1 MSLLLRV
8 FKSRRSSTNPATTT
22 TTTTTTTTKTTKTS
36 KKRCSSLLSSSS
48 CAFLLL
54 FLLLFLC
61 LSFNL
66 FDDESDD
73 AQIALRRREEE
84 REEDDDAGGFTTTI
98 SSTNG
103 IGDAS
108 VRREKA
114 CGNAPK
120 AFLPD
125 DLAVFFDASF
135 SNEEEE
141 VEEEEE
147 TSKNVLEDVDD
158 ENEDEPDTFHNHD
171 RGRRRQLLISRAR
184 AFANRNGLTMPT
196 GCDEKMGFVKHEN
209 FGEGAKP
216 RIAFKNEGEKM
227 LKKCVETTKRGE
239 DCVNINAVEAAK
251 GIAKMSGFM
260 TTTTSGGGG
269 SGKKYQYETC
279 ALVGNGGSVL
289 RKKFGKYINNHD
301 VIVRFNMAPIGGFEQ
316 HVGNRTDVWV
326 NGHEASKRLCCIGS
340 AKMGAHAKD
349 HVMWFPAKQN
359 VIKSACEKRRIK
371 TKALSDREIPGYVA
385 KMNKMRYESRRL
397 GLGKN
402 YDNWLQLTT
411 GAHGLFYFLSK
422 CRRVSVYGFS
432 VWKERNAMGENLDQ
446 YGGRKSKVH
455 SGNIFHDW
463 SMETNAWKILHLA
476 NVLDV
481 CT

>member
-8 FKSRRSSTNPATTT
+8 LSNNRSSTNANTMIQ
-22 TTTTTTTTKTTKTS
+22 TTKTTKTS

-54 FLLLFLC
+54 FFLLFLC

-66 FDDESDD
+66 FDDDSDD

-84 REEDDDAGGFTTTI
+84 RDKEDDDAGGFTTTI

-108 VRREKA
+108 VRRGKA

-141 VEEEEE
+141 EEE

-158 ENEDEPDTFHNHD
+158 ENEDEPGTFHNHD
-171 RGRRRQLLISRAR
+171 RRRRRRRQLLISRAR

-251 GIAKMSGFM
+251 GIAKTSGFM

-269 SGKKYQYETC
+269 SSKKYQYESC

-463 SMETNAWKILHLA
+463 SMETNAWKILHVA

>member
-8 FKSRRSSTNPATTT
+8 FHSRSTTNAN
-22 TTTTTTTTKTTKTS
+22 TTTKTTKTS

-73 AQIALRRREEE
+73 AQIALRRTEEE
-84 REEDDDAGGFTTTI
+84 RDKEDDDAGGFTTTI

-108 VRREKA
+108 VRRGKA

-135 SNEEEE
+135 SNEEE
-141 VEEEEE
+141 EEEEE

-171 RGRRRQLLISRAR
+171 RRRRRRRQLLISRAR

-209 FGEGAKP
+209 FGEGTKP

-251 GIAKMSGFM
+251 GIAKTSGFM

-269 SGKKYQYETC
+269 SSKKYQYESC

-463 SMETNAWKILHLA
+463 SMETNAWKILHVA

>member
-8 FKSRRSSTNPATTT
+8 FHSRSTTNANA
-22 TTTTTTTTKTTKTS
+22 TTKTTKTS

-66 FDDESDD
+66 FDDDSDD

-84 REEDDDAGGFTTTI
+84 RDKEDDDAGGFTTTT

-108 VRREKA
+108 VRRGKA

-135 SNEEEE
+135 SNEE
-141 VEEEEE
+141 EEEEE

-171 RGRRRQLLISRAR
+171 RRRRRRRQLLISRAR

-251 GIAKMSGFM
+251 GIAKTSGFM
-260 TTTTSGGGG
+260 TTTTNGGGG
-269 SGKKYQYETC
+269 SGKKYQYESC
-279 ALVGNGGSVL
+279 ALVGNSGSVL

-463 SMETNAWKILHLA
+463 SMETNAWKILHVA

>member
-8 FKSRRSSTNPATTT
+8 FHSRSTTNAN
-22 TTTTTTTTKTTKTS
+22 TTTKTTKTS

-54 FLLLFLC
+54 FLLLFSC

-84 REEDDDAGGFTTTI
+84 RDKEDDDAGGFTTTI

-108 VRREKA
+108 VRRGKA

-135 SNEEEE
+135 SNEEE
-141 VEEEEE
+141 EEEEE

-171 RGRRRQLLISRAR
+171 RRRRRRRQLLISRAR

-251 GIAKMSGFM
+251 GIAKTSGFM

-269 SGKKYQYETC
+269 SSKKYQYESC

-463 SMETNAWKILHLA
+463 SMETNAWKILHVA

>member
-8 FKSRRSSTNPATTT
+8 LSNNRSSTNANTMIQ
-22 TTTTTTTTKTTKTS
+22 TTKTTKTS

-54 FLLLFLC
+54 FFLLFLC

-84 REEDDDAGGFTTTI
+84 RDKEDDDAGGFTTTT

-108 VRREKA
+108 VRRGKA

-141 VEEEEE
+141 EEE

-158 ENEDEPDTFHNHD
+158 ENEDEPGTFHNHD
-171 RGRRRQLLISRAR
+171 RRRRRRRQLLISRAR

-251 GIAKMSGFM
+251 GIAKTSGFM
-260 TTTTSGGGG
+260 TTTTNGGGG
-269 SGKKYQYETC
+269 SGKKYQYESC
-279 ALVGNGGSVL
+279 ALVGNSGSVL

-301 VIVRFNMAPIGGFEQ
+301 VIVRFNMAPIGGFEH

-349 HVMWFPAKQN
+349 HVIWFPAKQN

-463 SMETNAWKILHLA
+463 SMETNAWKILHVA

>member
-8 FKSRRSSTNPATTT
+8 FHSRSTTNANA
-22 TTTTTTTTKTTKTS
+22 TTKTTKTS

-84 REEDDDAGGFTTTI
+84 RDKEDDDAGGFTTTT

-108 VRREKA
+108 VRRGKA

-135 SNEEEE
+135 SNEE
-141 VEEEEE
+141 EEEEE

-171 RGRRRQLLISRAR
+171 RRRRRRRQLLISRAR

-251 GIAKMSGFM
+251 GIAKTSGFM
-260 TTTTSGGGG
+260 TTTTNGGGG
-269 SGKKYQYETC
+269 SGKKYQYESC

-463 SMETNAWKILHLA
+463 SMETNAWKILHVA

>member
-1 MSLLLRV
+1 MSLLRV
-8 FKSRRSSTNPATTT
+8 FKSRSSTNANTP
-22 TTTTTTTTKTTKTS
+22 TTKTS

-84 REEDDDAGGFTTTI
+84 RDKEDDDAGGFTTTI

-108 VRREKA
+108 VRRGKA

-120 AFLPD
+120 AFLPN

-141 VEEEEE
+141 EEEE
-147 TSKNVLEDVDD
+147 TSKNVLVDVDD

-171 RGRRRQLLISRAR
+171 RRRRRRRQLLISRAR

-251 GIAKMSGFM
+251 GIAKTSGFM
-260 TTTTSGGGG
+260 TTTTNGGGG

-340 AKMGAHAKD
+340 AKMGTHAKD

-463 SMETNAWKILHLA
+463 SMETNAWKILHVA

>member
-8 FKSRRSSTNPATTT
+8 FHSRSTTNAN
-22 TTTTTTTTKTTKTS
+22 TTTKTTKTS

-84 REEDDDAGGFTTTI
+84 RDKEDDDAGGFTTTI

-108 VRREKA
+108 VRRGKA

-141 VEEEEE
+141 EEEEE

-158 ENEDEPDTFHNHD
+158 ENEDEPDTFHNHG
-171 RGRRRQLLISRAR
+171 RRRRRRRQLLISRAR

-251 GIAKMSGFM
+251 GIAKTSGFM

-269 SGKKYQYETC
+269 SSKKYQYESC

-463 SMETNAWKILHLA
+463 SMETNAWKILHVA

>member
-1 MSLLLRV
+1 MSLLLRA
-8 FKSRRSSTNPATTT
+8 FHSRSTTNAN
-22 TTTTTTTTKTTKTS
+22 TTTKTTKTS

-84 REEDDDAGGFTTTI
+84 RDKEDDDAGGFTTTI

-108 VRREKA
+108 VRRGKA

-141 VEEEEE
+141 EEEE
-147 TSKNVLEDVDD
+147 TSKNVLVDVDD

-171 RGRRRQLLISRAR
+171 RRRRRRRQLLISRAR

-251 GIAKMSGFM
+251 GIAKTSGFM

-269 SGKKYQYETC
+269 SSKKYQYESC

-463 SMETNAWKILHLA
+463 SMETNAWKILHVA

>member
-8 FKSRRSSTNPATTT
+8 FHSRSTTNANA
-22 TTTTTTTTKTTKTS
+22 TTKTTKTS

-108 VRREKA
+108 VRRGKA

-135 SNEEEE
+135 SNEE
-141 VEEEEE
+141 EEEEE

-171 RGRRRQLLISRAR
+171 RRRRRRRQLLISRAR

-251 GIAKMSGFM
+251 GIAKTSGFM

-269 SGKKYQYETC
+269 SSKKYQYESC

-463 SMETNAWKILHLA
+463 SMETNAWKILHVA

>member
-1 MSLLLRV
+1 MSLLLRA
-8 FKSRRSSTNPATTT
+8 FHSRSTTNANA
-22 TTTTTTTTKTTKTS
+22 TTKTTKTS

-84 REEDDDAGGFTTTI
+84 RDKEDDDAGGFTTTI

-108 VRREKA
+108 VRRGKA

-135 SNEEEE
+135 SNEEE
-141 VEEEEE
+141 EEEEE

-171 RGRRRQLLISRAR
+171 RRRRRRRQLLISRAR

-251 GIAKMSGFM
+251 GIAKTSGFM

-463 SMETNAWKILHLA
+463 SMETNAWKILHVA

>member
-1 MSLLLRV
+1 MSLLLRLL
-8 FKSRRSSTNPATTT
+8 SNNRSSTNANTMVQ
-22 TTTTTTTTKTTKTS
+22 TTKTTKTS

-66 FDDESDD
+66 FDDDSDD

-84 REEDDDAGGFTTTI
+84 RDKEDDDAGGFTTTI

-108 VRREKA
+108 VRRGKA

-141 VEEEEE
+141 EEE

-158 ENEDEPDTFHNHD
+158 ENEDEPGTFHNHD
-171 RGRRRQLLISRAR
+171 RRRRRRRQLLISRAR

-251 GIAKMSGFM
+251 GIAKTSGFM
-260 TTTTSGGGG
+260 TTTTNGGGG
-269 SGKKYQYETC
+269 SGKKYQYESC
-279 ALVGNGGSVL
+279 ALVGNSGSVL

>member
-8 FKSRRSSTNPATTT
+8 LSNNRSSTNANTMIQ
-22 TTTTTTTTKTTKTS
+22 TTKTTKTS

-66 FDDESDD
+66 FDDDSDD

-84 REEDDDAGGFTTTI
+84 RDKEDDDAGGFTTTI

-108 VRREKA
+108 VRRGKA

-141 VEEEEE
+141 EEE

-158 ENEDEPDTFHNHD
+158 ENEDEPGTFHNHD
-171 RGRRRQLLISRAR
+171 RRRRRRRQLLISRAR

-251 GIAKMSGFM
+251 GIAKTSGFM

-269 SGKKYQYETC
+269 SSKKYQYESC

-301 VIVRFNMAPIGGFEQ
+301 VIVRFNMAPIGGFEH

-463 SMETNAWKILHLA
+463 SMETNAWKILHVA

>member
-8 FKSRRSSTNPATTT
+8 FHSRSTTNAN
-22 TTTTTTTTKTTKTS
+22 TTTKTTKTS

-141 VEEEEE
+141 EEE

-171 RGRRRQLLISRAR
+171 RRRRRRRQLLISRAR

-251 GIAKMSGFM
+251 GIAKTSGFM

-269 SGKKYQYETC
+269 SSKKYQYESC

-359 VIKSACEKRRIK
+359 AIKWACEKRRIK

-463 SMETNAWKILHLA
+463 SMETNAWKILHVA

>member
-1 MSLLLRV
+1 MSLLLRA
-8 FKSRRSSTNPATTT
+8 FHSRSTTNANA
-22 TTTTTTTTKTTKTS
+22 TTKTTKTS

-84 REEDDDAGGFTTTI
+84 RDKEDDDAGGFTTTI

-108 VRREKA
+108 VRRGKA

-120 AFLPD
+120 EFLPD

-135 SNEEEE
+135 SNEEE
-141 VEEEEE
+141 EEEEE

-171 RGRRRQLLISRAR
+171 RRRRRRRQLLISRAR

-251 GIAKMSGFM
+251 GIAKTSGFM

-269 SGKKYQYETC
+269 SSKKYQYESC

-463 SMETNAWKILHLA
+463 SMETNAWKILHVA

>member
-8 FKSRRSSTNPATTT
+8 FHSRSTTNAN
-22 TTTTTTTTKTTKTS
+22 TTTKTTKTS

-84 REEDDDAGGFTTTI
+84 RDKEDDDAGGFTTTI

-108 VRREKA
+108 VRRGKA

-135 SNEEEE
+135 SNE
-141 VEEEEE
+141 EEEEE

-171 RGRRRQLLISRAR
+171 RRRRRRRQLLISRAR

-251 GIAKMSGFM
+251 GIAKTSGFM

-269 SGKKYQYETC
+269 SSKKYQYESC

-463 SMETNAWKILHLA
+463 SMETNAWKILHVA

>member
-1 MSLLLRV
+1 M
-8 FKSRRSSTNPATTT
+8 
-22 TTTTTTTTKTTKTS
+22 
-36 KKRCSSLLSSSS
+36 
-48 CAFLLL
+48 
-54 FLLLFLC
+54 
-61 LSFNL
+61 
-66 FDDESDD
+66 
-73 AQIALRRREEE
+73 RRREEE

-108 VRREKA
+108 VRRGKA

-141 VEEEEE
+141 EEEEE

-171 RGRRRQLLISRAR
+171 RRRRRQLLISRAR

-251 GIAKMSGFM
+251 GIAKTSGFM

-432 VWKERNAMGENLDQ
+432 VWKERHAMGENLDQ

>member
-8 FKSRRSSTNPATTT
+8 LSNNRSSTNANTMIQ
-22 TTTTTTTTKTTKTS
+22 TTKTTKTS

-66 FDDESDD
+66 FDDDSDD

-84 REEDDDAGGFTTTI
+84 RDKEDDDAGGFTTTT

-108 VRREKA
+108 VRRGKA

-135 SNEEEE
+135 SNEE
-141 VEEEEE
+141 EEEEE

-171 RGRRRQLLISRAR
+171 RRRRRRRQLLISRAR

-251 GIAKMSGFM
+251 GIAKTSGFM
-260 TTTTSGGGG
+260 TTTTNGGGG
-269 SGKKYQYETC
+269 SGKKYQYESC
-279 ALVGNGGSVL
+279 ALVGNSGSVL

-463 SMETNAWKILHLA
+463 SMETNAWKILHVA

>member
-8 FKSRRSSTNPATTT
+8 LFNSRSSTNAN
-22 TTTTTTTTKTTKTS
+22 TTTTKTTKTS
-36 KKRCSSLLSSSS
+36 KKRCLSLLSSSS

-84 REEDDDAGGFTTTI
+84 RDKEDDDAGGFTTTI

-108 VRREKA
+108 VRRGKA

-135 SNEEEE
+135 SNEEE
-141 VEEEEE
+141 EEEEE

-171 RGRRRQLLISRAR
+171 RRRRRRRQLLISRAR

-251 GIAKMSGFM
+251 GIAKTSGFM

-269 SGKKYQYETC
+269 SSKKYQYESC

-463 SMETNAWKILHLA
+463 SMETNAWKILHVA

>member
-8 FKSRRSSTNPATTT
+8 LSNNRSSTNANTMIQ
-22 TTTTTTTTKTTKTS
+22 TTKTTKTS

-54 FLLLFLC
+54 FFLLFLC

-66 FDDESDD
+66 FDDDSDD

-84 REEDDDAGGFTTTI
+84 RDKEDDDAGGFTTTT

-108 VRREKA
+108 VRRGKA

-141 VEEEEE
+141 EEE

-158 ENEDEPDTFHNHD
+158 ENEDEPGTFHNHD
-171 RGRRRQLLISRAR
+171 RRRRRRRQLLISRAR

-251 GIAKMSGFM
+251 GIAKTSGFM
-260 TTTTSGGGG
+260 TTTTNGGGG
-269 SGKKYQYETC
+269 SSKKYQYESC
-279 ALVGNGGSVL
+279 ALVGNSGSVL

-301 VIVRFNMAPIGGFEQ
+301 VIVRFNMAPIGGFEH

-463 SMETNAWKILHLA
+463 SMETNAWKILHVA

>member
-8 FKSRRSSTNPATTT
+8 FKSRSSTNPATTT
-22 TTTTTTTTKTTKTS
+22 TTTTTKTTKTN
-36 KKRCSSLLSSSS
+36 KKRCLSLLSSSSS

-141 VEEEEE
+141 EEEEE

-171 RGRRRQLLISRAR
+171 RRRRRRRQLLISRAR

-251 GIAKMSGFM
+251 GIAKTSGFM

-269 SGKKYQYETC
+269 SSKKYQYESC

-463 SMETNAWKILHLA
+463 SMETNAWKILHVA

>member
-8 FKSRRSSTNPATTT
+8 FHSRSTTNANA
-22 TTTTTTTTKTTKTS
+22 TTKTTKTS

-108 VRREKA
+108 VRRGKA

-135 SNEEEE
+135 SNEE
-141 VEEEEE
+141 EEEEE

-171 RGRRRQLLISRAR
+171 RRRRRRRQLLISRAR

-251 GIAKMSGFM
+251 GIAKTSGLM
-260 TTTTSGGGG
+260 TTTTNGGGG

-463 SMETNAWKILHLA
+463 SMETNAWKILHVA

>member
-1 MSLLLRV
+1 MSLLRV
-8 FKSRRSSTNPATTT
+8 FKSRSSTNANTP
-22 TTTTTTTTKTTKTS
+22 TTKTS

-73 AQIALRRREEE
+73 ALALRRREEE
-84 REEDDDAGGFTTTI
+84 REEDDDVGRFTTTTTTI

-108 VRREKA
+108 VRRGKA

-135 SNEEEE
+135 SNEEE
-141 VEEEEE
+141 EEEEE

-171 RGRRRQLLISRAR
+171 RRRRRRRQLLISRAR

-251 GIAKMSGFM
+251 GIAKTSGFM
-260 TTTTSGGGG
+260 TTTTNGGGG
-269 SGKKYQYETC
+269 SGKKYQYESC

-340 AKMGAHAKD
+340 AKMGTHAKD

-463 SMETNAWKILHLA
+463 SMETNAWKILHVA

>member
-8 FKSRRSSTNPATTT
+8 FHSRSTTNANA
-22 TTTTTTTTKTTKTS
+22 TTKTTKTS

-84 REEDDDAGGFTTTI
+84 RDKEDDDAGGFTTTI

-108 VRREKA
+108 VRRGKA

-141 VEEEEE
+141 EEE

-158 ENEDEPDTFHNHD
+158 ENEDEPGTFHNHD
-171 RGRRRQLLISRAR
+171 RRRRRRRQLLISRAR

-251 GIAKMSGFM
+251 GIAKTSGFM
-260 TTTTSGGGG
+260 TTTTNGGGG
-269 SGKKYQYETC
+269 SGKKYQYESC

-463 SMETNAWKILHLA
+463 SMETNAWKILHVA

>member
-1 MSLLLRV
+1 MSLLLRA
-8 FKSRRSSTNPATTT
+8 FHSRSTANAN
-22 TTTTTTTTKTTKTS
+22 TTTKTTKTS

-84 REEDDDAGGFTTTI
+84 RDKEDDDAGGFTTTI

-108 VRREKA
+108 VRRGKA

-135 SNEEEE
+135 SNEEE
-141 VEEEEE
+141 EEEEE

-171 RGRRRQLLISRAR
+171 RRRRRRRQLLISRAR

-251 GIAKMSGFM
+251 GIAKTSGFM

-269 SGKKYQYETC
+269 SSKKYQYESC

-463 SMETNAWKILHLA
+463 SMETNAWKILHVA

>member
-1 MSLLLRV
+1 MSLLLRA
-8 FKSRRSSTNPATTT
+8 FHSRSTTNAN
-22 TTTTTTTTKTTKTS
+22 TTTKTTKTS

-84 REEDDDAGGFTTTI
+84 RDKEDDDAGGFTTTI

-108 VRREKA
+108 VRRGKA

-135 SNEEEE
+135 SNEEE
-141 VEEEEE
+141 EEEEE

-171 RGRRRQLLISRAR
+171 RRRRRRRQLLISRAR

-251 GIAKMSGFM
+251 GIAKTSGFM

-269 SGKKYQYETC
+269 SSKKYQYESC

-432 VWKERNAMGENLDQ
+432 VWKERERDGGEL
-446 YGGRKSKVH
+446 RS
-455 SGNIFHDW
+455 IRR
-463 SMETNAWKILHLA
+463 
-476 NVLDV
+476 
-481 CT
+481 

>member
-8 FKSRRSSTNPATTT
+8 LSNNRSSTNANTMIQ
-22 TTTTTTTTKTTKTS
+22 TTKTTKTS

-54 FLLLFLC
+54 FFLLFLC

-84 REEDDDAGGFTTTI
+84 RDKEDDDAGGFTTTI

-108 VRREKA
+108 VRRGKA

-141 VEEEEE
+141 EEE

-158 ENEDEPDTFHNHD
+158 ENEDEPGTFHNHD
-171 RGRRRQLLISRAR
+171 RRRRRRRQLLISRAR

-251 GIAKMSGFM
+251 GIAKTSGFM

-269 SGKKYQYETC
+269 SSKKYQYESC

-301 VIVRFNMAPIGGFEQ
+301 VIVRFNMAPIGGFEH

-432 VWKERNAMGENLDQ
+432 VWKERNALGENLDQ

-463 SMETNAWKILHLA
+463 SMETNAWKILHVA

>member
-8 FKSRRSSTNPATTT
+8 FHSRSTTNAN
-22 TTTTTTTTKTTKTS
+22 TTTKTTKTS

-84 REEDDDAGGFTTTI
+84 RDKEDDDAGGFTTTI

-141 VEEEEE
+141 EEEE

-171 RGRRRQLLISRAR
+171 RRRRRRRQLLISRAR

-251 GIAKMSGFM
+251 GIAKTSGFM

-269 SGKKYQYETC
+269 SSKKYQYESC

-463 SMETNAWKILHLA
+463 SMETNAWKILHVA

>member
-8 FKSRRSSTNPATTT
+8 FHSRSTTNANA
-22 TTTTTTTTKTTKTS
+22 TTKTTKTS

-54 FLLLFLC
+54 FFLLFLC

-66 FDDESDD
+66 FDDDSDD

-84 REEDDDAGGFTTTI
+84 RDKEDDDAGGFTTTT

-108 VRREKA
+108 VRRGKA

-141 VEEEEE
+141 EEE

-158 ENEDEPDTFHNHD
+158 ENEDEPGTFHNHD
-171 RGRRRQLLISRAR
+171 RRRRRRRQLLISRAR

-251 GIAKMSGFM
+251 GIAKTSGFM
-260 TTTTSGGGG
+260 TTTTNGGGG
-269 SGKKYQYETC
+269 SGKKYQYESC
-279 ALVGNGGSVL
+279 ALVGNSGSVL

-301 VIVRFNMAPIGGFEQ
+301 VIVRFNMAPIGGFEH

-463 SMETNAWKILHLA
+463 SMETNAWKILHVA

>member
-8 FKSRRSSTNPATTT
+8 FHSRSTTNANA
-22 TTTTTTTTKTTKTS
+22 TTKTTKTS

-84 REEDDDAGGFTTTI
+84 RDKEDDDAGGFTTTI

-108 VRREKA
+108 VRRGKA

-141 VEEEEE
+141 EEE

-158 ENEDEPDTFHNHD
+158 ENEDEPGTFHNHD
-171 RGRRRQLLISRAR
+171 RRRRRRRQLLISRAR

-251 GIAKMSGFM
+251 GIAKTSGFM

-269 SGKKYQYETC
+269 SSKKYQYESC

-463 SMETNAWKILHLA
+463 SMETNAWKILHVA

>member
-1 MSLLLRV
+1 MSLLLRA
-8 FKSRRSSTNPATTT
+8 FHSRSTTNANA
-22 TTTTTTTTKTTKTS
+22 TTKTTKTS

-84 REEDDDAGGFTTTI
+84 RDKEDDDAGGFTTTI

-108 VRREKA
+108 VRRGKA

-135 SNEEEE
+135 SNEEE
-141 VEEEEE
+141 EEEEE

-171 RGRRRQLLISRAR
+171 RRRRRRRQLLISRAR

-251 GIAKMSGFM
+251 GIAKTSGFM

-269 SGKKYQYETC
+269 SSKKYQYESC

-463 SMETNAWKILHLA
+463 SMETNAWKILHVA

>member
-1 MSLLLRV
+1 MSLLLRLLSN
-8 FKSRRSSTNPATTT
+8 SRSTTNANA
-22 TTTTTTTTKTTKTS
+22 TTKTTKTS

-84 REEDDDAGGFTTTI
+84 RDKEDDDAGGFTTTI

-108 VRREKA
+108 VRRGKA

-135 SNEEEE
+135 SNEEE
-141 VEEEEE
+141 EEEEE

-171 RGRRRQLLISRAR
+171 RRRRRRRQLLISRAR

-251 GIAKMSGFM
+251 GIAKTSGFM

-269 SGKKYQYETC
+269 SSKKYQYESC

-463 SMETNAWKILHLA
+463 SMETNAWKILHVA

>member
-8 FKSRRSSTNPATTT
+8 FHSRSTTNANA
-22 TTTTTTTTKTTKTS
+22 TTKTTKTS

-84 REEDDDAGGFTTTI
+84 RDKEDDDAGGFTTTI

-108 VRREKA
+108 VRRGKA

-135 SNEEEE
+135 SNEEE
-141 VEEEEE
+141 EEEEE

-171 RGRRRQLLISRAR
+171 RRRRRRRQLLISRAR

-251 GIAKMSGFM
+251 GIAKTSGFM
-260 TTTTSGGGG
+260 TTTTNGGGG
-269 SGKKYQYETC
+269 SGKKYQYESC
-279 ALVGNGGSVL
+279 ALVGNSGSVL

-463 SMETNAWKILHLA
+463 SMETNAWKILHVA

>member
-1 MSLLLRV
+1 MTMALRSGV
-8 FKSRRSSTNPATTT
+8 ATTT
-22 TTTTTTTTKTTKTS
+22 TTTTTSSTTTK
-36 KKRCSSLLSSSS
+36 KRWRGASL

-54 FLLLFLC
+54 CVVFASSLRFLKR
-61 LSFNL
+61 SFEETKGY
-66 FDDESDD
+66 FDDNGDD
-73 AQIALRRREEE
+73 DDDTAMTTRRRRRSGEEEEEE
-84 REEDDDAGGFTTTI
+84 RNRFIAGGVGGRTAI
-98 SSTNG
+98 
-103 IGDAS
+103 DC
-108 VRREKA
+108 VYLRREKA

-125 DLAVFFDASF
+125 DLATFFGTSSSKATK
-135 SNEEEE
+135 EEG
-141 VEEEEE
+141 EEEEE
-147 TSKNVLEDVDD
+147 GRREIEDDIDDDIDD
-158 ENEDEPDTFHNHD
+158 EEESNDNI
-171 RGRRRQLLISRAR
+171 RRRRRQLLISRAR

-239 DCVNINAVEAAK
+239 DCVNINVMEAAK
-251 GIAKMSGFM
+251 GIAKTSGFA
-260 TTTTSGGGG
+260 TTSGGSG
-269 SGKKYQYETC
+269 GKKYQYETC

-289 RKKFGKYINNHD
+289 RKKFGTYINNHD
-301 VIVRFNMAPIGGFEQ
+301 IIVRFNMAPIAGFEQ

-371 TKALSDREIPGYVA
+371 TKALNDREIPGYVA

-411 GAHGLFYFLSK
+411 GAHGIFYFLSK

-463 SMETNAWKILHLA
+463 SMETNAWKILHVA

>member
-1 MSLLLRV
+1 MSLLRV
-8 FKSRRSSTNPATTT
+8 FKSRSSTNANTP
-22 TTTTTTTTKTTKTS
+22 TTKTS

-84 REEDDDAGGFTTTI
+84 RDKEDDDAGGFTTTI

-108 VRREKA
+108 VRRGKA

-135 SNEEEE
+135 SNEEE
-141 VEEEEE
+141 EEEEE

-171 RGRRRQLLISRAR
+171 RRRRRRRQLLISRAR

-209 FGEGAKP
+209 FGEGTKP

-251 GIAKMSGFM
+251 GIAKTSGFM

-269 SGKKYQYETC
+269 SSKKYQYESC

-463 SMETNAWKILHLA
+463 SMETNAWKILHVA

>member
-1 MSLLLRV
+1 MSLLLRA
-8 FKSRRSSTNPATTT
+8 FHSRSTTNAN
-22 TTTTTTTTKTTKTS
+22 TTTKTTKTS

-84 REEDDDAGGFTTTI
+84 RDKEDDDAGGFTTTT

-108 VRREKA
+108 VRRGKA

-141 VEEEEE
+141 EEEEE

-171 RGRRRQLLISRAR
+171 RRRRRRRQLLISRAR

-251 GIAKMSGFM
+251 GIAKTSGFM

-269 SGKKYQYETC
+269 SSKKYQYESC

-463 SMETNAWKILHLA
+463 SMETNAWKILHVA

>member
-1 MSLLLRV
+1 MSLLRV
-8 FKSRRSSTNPATTT
+8 FKSRSSTNANTP
-22 TTTTTTTTKTTKTS
+22 TTKTS

-73 AQIALRRREEE
+73 ALALRRREEE
-84 REEDDDAGGFTTTI
+84 REEDDDVGRFTTTTTTI

-108 VRREKA
+108 VRRGKA

-135 SNEEEE
+135 SNE
-141 VEEEEE
+141 EEEEE

-171 RGRRRQLLISRAR
+171 RRRRRRRQLLISRAR

-251 GIAKMSGFM
+251 GIAKTSGFM
-260 TTTTSGGGG
+260 TTTTNGGGG

-432 VWKERNAMGENLDQ
+432 VWKERNAMGGEL
-446 YGGRKSKVH
+446 RS
-455 SGNIFHDW
+455 IRR
-463 SMETNAWKILHLA
+463 
-476 NVLDV
+476 
-481 CT
+481 

>member
-8 FKSRRSSTNPATTT
+8 LSNNRSSTNANTMIQ
-22 TTTTTTTTKTTKTS
+22 TTKTTKTS

-66 FDDESDD
+66 FDDDSDD

-84 REEDDDAGGFTTTI
+84 RDKEDDDAGGFTTTT

-108 VRREKA
+108 VRRGKA

-141 VEEEEE
+141 EEE

-158 ENEDEPDTFHNHD
+158 ENEDEPGTFHNHD
-171 RGRRRQLLISRAR
+171 RRRRRRRQLLISRAR

-251 GIAKMSGFM
+251 GIAKTSGFM

-269 SGKKYQYETC
+269 SSKKYQYESC
-279 ALVGNGGSVL
+279 ALVGNSGSVL

-463 SMETNAWKILHLA
+463 SMETNAWKILHVA

>member
-8 FKSRRSSTNPATTT
+8 FHSRSTTNAN
-22 TTTTTTTTKTTKTS
+22 TTTKTTKTS

-84 REEDDDAGGFTTTI
+84 RDKEDDDAGGFTTTI

-108 VRREKA
+108 VRRGKA

-135 SNEEEE
+135 SNEEE
-141 VEEEEE
+141 EEEEE

-171 RGRRRQLLISRAR
+171 RRRRRRRQLLISRAR

-251 GIAKMSGFM
+251 GIAKTSGFM

-269 SGKKYQYETC
+269 GGGKKYQYETC

-463 SMETNAWKILHLA
+463 SMETNAWKILHVA